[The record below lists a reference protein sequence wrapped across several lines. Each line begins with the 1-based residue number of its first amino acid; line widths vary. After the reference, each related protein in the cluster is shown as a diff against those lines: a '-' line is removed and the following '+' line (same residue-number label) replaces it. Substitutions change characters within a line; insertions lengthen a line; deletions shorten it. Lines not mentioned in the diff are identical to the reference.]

1 MGEYRNRP
9 RLQGRGGIPSLRRA
23 RPFRFGAAC
32 LVLASVWFLSGC
44 NVIIPQPRDDYV
56 DGRLQ
61 ITYWEK
67 WTGFEGEAIRR
78 VVDRFNAKQDR
89 IRVNLV
95 TMSQID
101 RKALVAIAGG
111 DPPDLVGLW
120 SAGLSQFAEKR
131 ALMPLEPFMEKAGM
145 PRDAFLDVF
154 LEQNTYRGTLYG
166 LPTTPA
172 STALH
177 YNKRLF
183 REAGLDPDRPP
194 RTLAELDAMA
204 AKLTRYDAQGRL
216 VQVGFTPSEPGWWH
230 WSWGYWFGGALW
242 DGERVTFDTPENLAA
257 WEWLQGYPAKYGAE
271 ELRRFQSGIAG
282 QFASPQ
288 NAFFTE
294 RVAMIVQG
302 VWMASFIDTYAPGLE
317 WGAAPFP
324 SAAPGLD
331 NVAMVECDSICIPA
345 GARHPDEAFEFI
357 RYLCS
362 QEGLELLNMGHKK
375 FTPLREVSPEFLANH
390 PNPHIELFIEL
401 AKSPNAFYA
410 PLMSAWYEYNDEIT
424 PAFDRVMFGQASP
437 RSAVTQVQER
447 VSGMWERTRTSIERR
462 ERAEKEAAP

>member
-9 RLQGRGGIPSLRRA
+9 RLQGRGGILSLRRA

-230 WSWGYWFGGALW
+230 WSWG
-242 DGERVTFDTPENLAA
+242 
-257 WEWLQGYPAKYGAE
+257 
-271 ELRRFQSGIAG
+271 
-282 QFASPQ
+282 
-288 NAFFTE
+288 
-294 RVAMIVQG
+294 
-302 VWMASFIDTYAPGLE
+302 
-317 WGAAPFP
+317 
-324 SAAPGLD
+324 
-331 NVAMVECDSICIPA
+331 
-345 GARHPDEAFEFI
+345 
-357 RYLCS
+357 
-362 QEGLELLNMGHKK
+362 
-375 FTPLREVSPEFLANH
+375 
-390 PNPHIELFIEL
+390 
-401 AKSPNAFYA
+401 
-410 PLMSAWYEYNDEIT
+410 
-424 PAFDRVMFGQASP
+424 
-437 RSAVTQVQER
+437 
-447 VSGMWERTRTSIERR
+447 
-462 ERAEKEAAP
+462 